1 VKGGRKMNK
10 IITKCPVCGEEMRIV
25 GLKCPSCDTEIRGMF
40 YLDEFFRLSREQL
53 NFVKLFIKN
62 RGNLSDLG
70 KELDLS
76 YPTLRNRLNE
86 VIKTLGYPVE
96 EEKIDRVEILEK
108 LERGEINSQEAIK
121 LLKGGE

>member
-1 VKGGRKMNK
+1 MNK
-10 IITKCPVCGEEMRIV
+10 IITKCPVCGEEMVII
-25 GLKCPSCDTEIRGMF
+25 GLKCPSCNTEIKGTF
-40 YLDEFFRLSREQL
+40 YLDEFFKLSKEQL
-53 NFVKLFIKN
+53 NFVRLFIKN

-70 KELDLS
+70 KELNLS

-86 VIKTLGYPVE
+86 VVKALGYPVE
-96 EEKIDRVEILEK
+96 EERVDRVEILEK